1 MAFMSWLPP
10 KYNAEHV
17 STTDP
22 NTGAAWVGEV
32 PGRCLYRATCI
43 LGPITVQVDL

>member
-10 KYNAEHV
+10 LYNAEHV
-17 STTDP
+17 PTTDP

-32 PGRCLYRATCI
+32 PGRSLYRASCI
-43 LGPITVQVDL
+43 LGPITIQVTP